1 MVARYWRC
9 ETHSIQIFN
18 TIYESF
24 FIVDFNF
31 IDGNQYNE
39 DITDRDTINDTTFL
53 TAQKDYL
60 S

>member
-24 FIVDFNF
+24 FIVDFKSF
-31 IDGNQYNE
+31 DGNQS

-53 TAQKDYL
+53 TPQKDYL
-60 S
+60 C